1 MKVFASTLL
10 LSLLTLTAAAVFA
23 QDKYG
28 DALLEQ
34 GELTVIRQGQNLKFN
49 QPNQS
54 VPVFVDDVL
63 RLGEKSR
70 LVLKSR
76 EKATISMG
84 ANAVFQVK
92 PFEYKEKKGFAR
104 MLFGRFRS
112 LVQGLSGSESMNAK
126 TATAVIGVKGT
137 ENLTSVRPR
146 GDTMLVGVEST
157 TTIQNPASAQK
168 RAAYGEGHRLTQ
180 SPRGDFIVAVD
191 RIETPDFILIPATGE
206 PLQVRRAQDGG
217 GGDTPI
223 GPNFLGLTL
232 GDSDPISGP
241 APDEVLDEL
250 GGDLNSPPAGDPNAG
265 SFPGQNSLIAAGLTT
280 QEDLDEGESEE
291 VEAGEGEGG
300 DAEGDSGADQIPD
313 VDEQNL
319 DDPAQNL
326 FRGDVRIDFQ
336 Q

>member
-1 MKVFASTLL
+1 MKWFTSALAVALLALSASVV
-10 LSLLTLTAAAVFA
+10 SA

-28 DALLEQ
+28 DAVVQQ

-63 RLGEKSR
+63 RVGGNSSV
-70 LVLKSR
+70 VLKSR
-76 EKATISMG
+76 DKATISMG

-92 PFEYKEKKGFAR
+92 PFEYQEKKGFAR

-112 LVQGLSGSESMNAK
+112 LVQGLGGNESMNAK

-157 TTIQNPASAQK
+157 TTIQNPIARKK
-168 RAAYGEGHRLTQ
+168 RADYGEFRRITRAPQ
-180 SPRGDFIVAVD
+180 GDFVLASD
-191 RIETPDFILIPATGE
+191 RLETPDFILIPTTGE
-206 PLQVRRAQDGG
+206 PLQVRTVQDGG
-217 GGDTPI
+217 NPETPI

-232 GDSDPISGP
+232 GDGDPISGP
-241 APDEVLDEL
+241 APDEVLKDL
-250 GGDLNSPPAGDPNAG
+250 GGNLNSPPAGDPNAG
-265 SFPGQNSLIAAGLTT
+265 TFPGQNSLVQNGLTS
-280 QEDLDEGESEE
+280 QEDLDEGESEDVEGDEGGE
-291 VEAGEGEGG
+291 VEGP
-300 DAEGDSGADQIPD
+300 SGIDQTPN
-313 VDEQNL
+313 VGEQNL

-326 FRGDVRIDFQ
+326 FRGDVEIFFQ
-336 Q
+336 GQ